1 MSLQAKNKEELQGI
15 ARALLIELEPDAT
28 KAEILAKF
36 AEEKVTKEDYENIEI
51 PPVPSD
57 NDPVVVSPTEGI
69 VTTSS
74 LRHED
79 EAAPAPAPPVAEN
92 TASNIQAA
100 PVSNEVLLKCD
111 RKNATFQI
119 LTYEFTRE
127 HPFKLVSE
135 KDADYIVRNVP
146 GFRPALQSEVQE
158 FYS

>member
-1 MSLQAKNKEELQGI
+1 MSLQAKNKEELEGI
-15 ARALLIELEPDAT
+15 ARALFIELPEGAT
-28 KAEILAKF
+28 KKEILAVF
-36 AEEKVTKEDYENIEI
+36 TEEAVTKEDYEGLEV
-51 PPVPSD
+51 PPEPSED
-57 NDPVVVSPTEGI
+57 TPLVVSPTEGI

-79 EAAPAPAPPVAEN
+79 EAAPAPAPEQVDTLLA
-92 TASNIQAA
+92 TQAS
-100 PVSNEVLLKCD
+100 PVSDEVLLKCD

-119 LTYEFTRE
+119 LTYEFTRD
-127 HPFKLVSE
+127 HPFKLVSA